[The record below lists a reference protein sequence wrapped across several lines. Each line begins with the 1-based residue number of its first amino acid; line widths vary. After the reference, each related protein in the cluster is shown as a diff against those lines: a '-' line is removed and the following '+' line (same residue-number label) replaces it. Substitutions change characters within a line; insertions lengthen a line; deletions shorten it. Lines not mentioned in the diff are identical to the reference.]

1 MGGLNAA
8 TGKRA
13 VVVGESGAVISLRI
27 RRNESYAVKRSVT
40 QGAVE
45 TGYKISDGTVTEQP
59 VIEIE
64 GVVTGS
70 DGYALALDPNRIN
83 AEIASINN
91 AFSLNELVSVY
102 ASFIVVSDA
111 VLVDFKAEATPKD
124 KTITVKLT
132 VQKVKFV
139 NFQRTK
145 STAPAPKPAKTKNP
159 AGKSGVV
166 TGKKSAIPVEEKE
179 KEKLLGFKVTEGL
192 MKA

>member
-1 MGGLNAA
+1 MSDMGGLNAA

-70 DGYALALDPNRIN
+70 DGYALRH
-83 AEIASINN
+83 
-91 AFSLNELVSVY
+91 
-102 ASFIVVSDA
+102 
-111 VLVDFKAEATPKD
+111 
-124 KTITVKLT
+124 
-132 VQKVKFV
+132 
-139 NFQRTK
+139 
-145 STAPAPKPAKTKNP
+145 
-159 AGKSGVV
+159 AGRSRD
-166 TGKKSAIPVEEKE
+166 
-179 KEKLLGFKVTEGL
+179 GL
-192 MKA
+192 